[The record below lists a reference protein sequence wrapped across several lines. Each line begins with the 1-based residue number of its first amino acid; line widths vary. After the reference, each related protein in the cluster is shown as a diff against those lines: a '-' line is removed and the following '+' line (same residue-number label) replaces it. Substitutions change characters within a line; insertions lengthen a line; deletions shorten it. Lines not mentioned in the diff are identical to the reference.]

1 MMRLLLIVLMMLGMS
16 TAYASGEYDPV
27 SPVGDWKTVD
37 DVSGK
42 VLAVIQI
49 KELPDHTLSG
59 TLIKTYP
66 QPGSN
71 DHVCSKCDPSD
82 PRYNKPILGMRILTG
97 FKHNGDSWGE
107 GEILDPKKGA
117 VYRCKIHVVDNGK
130 KLNVRGYV
138 LFPML
143 GRTQTWIR
151 ED

>member
-1 MMRLLLIVLMMLGMS
+1 MLRLLLILLMMMGMN
-16 TAYASGEYDPV
+16 TAFATNTDTT

-49 KELPDHTLSG
+49 KELPDHTLTG

-66 QPGSN
+66 QPGSTE
-71 DHVCSKCDPSD
+71 HTCSKCDPKD
-82 PRYNKPILGMRILTG
+82 PRYNQPILGMTILTG
-97 FKHNGDSWGE
+97 FKHDGNSWGE

-117 VYRCKIHVVDNGK
+117 VYRCKIRVVDNGK
-130 KLNVRGYV
+130 KLDVRGYV

-151 ED
+151 E